1 MKKFI
6 EVFVFTLVTTVP
18 VGFAST
24 HNVDCDAGERLAD
37 SVALATS
44 GDTINVTGYC
54 NESLIIG
61 VDNLTIDG
69 QSSTVIDPATLGRPS
84 TAVLVDGGRGVK
96 LQNIEIQNGL
106 NGVALRKGAHAALHD
121 VILRDQSVMGVDVTE
136 KSLLTVD
143 SVAVSNASVHGLNIV
158 EASNLKITGDLAVSG
173 SRVFS
178 LNLQDG
184 SVLTAESALITLNN
198 NTFGLHVSVGSTAFI
213 NESSVETNNNQ
224 LIGVAVDN
232 GSKIFMFSSHL
243 QANNNGLDGIDC
255 NINSNIDFDAASSAT
270 ANENGRN
277 GISLED
283 TTFNVFSFF
292 LVPGP
297 SIEASNNAQNGV
309 ILTLGSKFDIGI
321 NSRFTALGNGANG
334 VLVDDGS
341 VAHLTD
347 TTITGHGKKNKK
359 NRRHGIGDLR
369 VTFGSRASASGTTNI
384 GRITCDRSA
393 LFRGA
398 LHCHP
403 PHDG

>member
-1 MKKFI
+1 MKKLLN
-6 EVFVFTLVTTVP
+6 VFFFALVTTAP
-18 VGFAST
+18 ATFASI
-24 HNVDCDAGERLAD
+24 HNVDCDAGARLSD
-37 SVALATS
+37 SIALATS
-44 GDTINVTGYC
+44 GDKINVTGFC
-54 NESLIIG
+54 NESIVIT
-61 VDNLTIDG
+61 VDNITIDG
-69 QSSTVIDPATLGRPS
+69 QNLSIIDPATLGRPS
-84 TAVLVDGGRGVK
+84 TAILVDGARGVK
-96 LQNIEIQNGL
+96 FQNLEIQNGL
-106 NGVALRKGAHAALHD
+106 NGVALRKGAHAALHE
-121 VILRDQSVMGVDVTE
+121 VTMRNQSVMGVDVAE

-143 SVAVSNASVHGLNIV
+143 SVVVSNAGVHGINIV
-158 EASNLKITGDLAVSG
+158 EASNLKVTGDITVSG
-173 SRVFS
+173 SSVFS

-184 SVLTAESALITLNN
+184 SVLTAESASIKLND

-213 NESSVETNNNQ
+213 NESSVEANNNQ

-232 GSKIFMFSSHL
+232 GSKVFMFSSHM

-270 ANENGRN
+270 ANKNGRN

-292 LVPGP
+292 VVPGP

-334 VLVDDGS
+334 VHVDDGS

-347 TTITGHGKKNKK
+347 ATITGHGPKNNK
-359 NRRHGIGDLR
+359 NRRHGTGDLR

-384 GRITCDRSA
+384 DHVTCDRSA
-393 LFRGA
+393 LFRGE